1 MSTSSYTSR
10 PQSKRRRYII
20 LSMISALAACN
31 PVTSAATAAE
41 TKHQTNKL
49 RLQTLLPKDGYQ
61 DLAKQKKHA
70 LGGMTTPKSEIAL
83 YPFNLG
89 PTGIL
94 AERHAKTLS
103 FKVTSVAPNS
113 PADGLILPGDIIT
126 GANSR
131 LFSEFDAPAVS
142 KARFPNVQMGMA
154 IEESEQSKHGKLQ
167 LSITRHGSP
176 QKIAI
181 QLQPIGAFGPQFPVR
196 SDKADYLIQL
206 NANILASRQLEDGKW
221 GPGFTGG
228 KKKGSVLTTCISALS
243 LMATGDSQ
251 YHPHIKK
258 AYESM
263 LQTEV
268 RGFRSWR
275 YGYLAIFLGEYY
287 LQHQDPRALAKLQ
300 SMCREIANEGFYYNG
315 IYGYGHNLNT
325 GNYRYGGINA
335 CTAHACMAVAMAKV
349 CGASIPDG
357 LDRKLTRTLESL
369 SPDGA
374 MGYAWTGRSRG
385 LIDQVKHNE
394 HSGRTGMAA
403 MAYRLLGG
411 RSEHYKKMLAFLL
424 TNSEYADCGHS
435 SGGSLSWIWG
445 SLAMGFDN
453 QNEYLHHMRQRMW
466 YFNFNRQWDGG
477 FYLQP
482 SAHLQFRPSDT
493 ILGPNFV
500 MASNI
505 MLFSW
510 NRHALLCTSNPK
522 LLPHTQYQQPVAL
535 ASSDYFE
542 RQDRIVEVAEAA
554 NLLKKHCPSSVA
566 TLLQSLQKL
575 AIEDPDYANKL
586 ETIYQAHLEKAVRD
600 VDRCRANPSHKSAA
614 LVALLGINHSLS
626 ASGGAGKTGVNI
638 SHRMT
643 PVNLGTLTFSC
654 VASSSDLKKNHTF
667 RGEVTQSLT
676 RDTKRLNQRLRL
688 QQAKEK
694 TRIKLDIQFQWK
706 DINFGKTVDLNLP
719 SEEIR
724 GKWSRLPYETVYGPF
739 TATVDMATPNGALRV
754 TLPGKVQFECALMKN
769 CLIKVGS
776 QQEMSFEKYL
786 KKHRSIPRG
795 TKIQFS
801 YFNRGSKI
809 FLPMCDEIKLNH

>member
-1 MSTSSYTSR
+1 MSRSSSTSS
-10 PQSKRRRYII
+10 PPSKRRRSII
-20 LSMISALAACN
+20 LSMICAVTTCN
-31 PVTSAATAAE
+31 ATSYAATPAD
-41 TKHQTNKL
+41 TNHQATSD
-49 RLQTLLPKDGYQ
+49 RLQSLLPKDGYQ
-61 DLAKQKKHA
+61 TMARQKKHA
-70 LGGMTTPKSEIAL
+70 LGGMTTPKSELAL
-83 YPFNLG
+83 YPYNLG

-94 AERHAKTLS
+94 AERDTKTLS
-103 FKVTSVAPNS
+103 FKVTSVAPGS
-113 PADGLILPGDIIT
+113 PADGVVHPGDIIT
-126 GANSR
+126 GANNR
-131 LFSEFDAPAVS
+131 PFSEFDAPAAS

-154 IEESEQSKHGKLQ
+154 IEESEQSKLGKLY
-167 LSITRHGSP
+167 LSISRNGSA
-176 QKIAI
+176 QKVSI
-181 QLQPIGAFGPQFPVR
+181 QLQLLGAFGPEFPLR
-196 SDKADYLIQL
+196 SAKADYLISL

-243 LMATGDSQ
+243 LMATGESRYEPQ
-251 YHPHIKK
+251 IKK
-258 AYESM
+258 AYEAM
-263 LQTEV
+263 LQAEV

-275 YGYLAIFLGEYY
+275 YGYLAVFLGEYY
-287 LQHQDPRALAKLQ
+287 LQHQDPKALAKLQ
-300 SMCREIANEGFYYNG
+300 SMCEEIANEGFYYNG

-349 CGASIPDG
+349 CGAPIPDG
-357 LDRKLTRTLESL
+357 LDRKLARTLESL

-374 MGYAWTGRSRG
+374 MSYAWTGRSRG
-385 LIDQVKHNE
+385 LIEQVKHNE

-403 MAYRLLGG
+403 MAYHLLGG
-411 RSEHYKKMLAFLL
+411 RSEHYQKMLAFLL

-453 QNEYLHHMRQRMW
+453 QTEYLHHMRRRMW

-505 MLFSW
+505 LLFSW

-522 LLPHTQYQQPVAL
+522 LLPRTRYQDQPAL

-554 NLLKKHCPSSVA
+554 NLLKNNCPPSVSA
-566 TLLQSLQKL
+566 LLRSLQKL
-575 AIEDPDYANKL
+575 AIEDPEYADKL
-586 ETIYQAHLEKAVRD
+586 EAIYQSQLEKAFRD
-600 VDRCRANPSHKSAA
+600 VDRCRASQRHKSAA

-643 PVNLGTLTFSC
+643 PVNLGKLAITS
-654 VASSSDLKKNHTF
+654 VASSSDLKKDHTF
-667 RGEVTQSLT
+667 RGEVTHTLT
-676 RDTKRLNQRLRL
+676 RDTKRLSQRFKL

-694 TRIKLDIQFQWK
+694 TRIKLDIQFLWK
-706 DINFGKTVDLNLP
+706 DISFGKTVDLNLP

-724 GKWSRLPYETVYGPF
+724 GKWSRLPHETVYGPF

-754 TLPGKVQFECALMKN
+754 TLPGKVPFECALMKN
-769 CLIKVGS
+769 CLVKVGS
-776 QQEMSFEKYL
+776 KQEMSFEQYL